1 MSAEI
6 ISQENKFK
14 ELPTNNDIDEEELL
28 DLDQDQET
36 LEKKYADLI
45 STELDK
51 QDNLKNVDKYYKD
64 YFINTFWNVIM
75 ESNLTDDQSKE
86 LVSKLVKYYES
97 LSKSVWTSDAFEQM
111 YVFDRLNWESNKEV
125 AKTVVNNLD
134 SFNELLSFNDKWYSV
149 FSIMTLLK
157 FGSIR
162 NAFNNNFEFR
172 KDLWQLFQMWGYIE
186 SKIENEESGNL
197 LVSNIKYFLEMWKYL
212 WENSK
217 EWEKTTFDVILYRIF
232 NTEKLRIIFEK
243 NPDKIV
249 KLFIDISKNIE
260 KRRVG
265 WAIRE
270 SMSNESRMVDAL
282 EKVISDN
289 DPNEYENFLNVYIA
303 IDDHAIQYNLEEAA
317 FINLSK
323 EWFRST
329 VRTAIFWTW
338 DDKINSLYELSI
350 LD

>member
-1 MSAEI
+1 MNAEI
-6 ISQENKFK
+6 IQDKDNIK
-14 ELPTNNDIDEEELL
+14 ELSWTKDIDVNDFAE
-28 DLDQDQET
+28 LDQDQEV
-36 LEKKYADLI
+36 LEKKYADVI
-45 STELDK
+45 STEIDK
-51 QDNLKNVDKYYKD
+51 QDNFKNVDQYYKD
-64 YFINTFWNVIM
+64 SFIKVFSNTIS
-75 ESNLTDDQSKE
+75 ESNLTEDQSKE
-86 LVSKLVKYYES
+86 IISKLIKYYES
-97 LSKSVWTSDAFEQM
+97 LSKSIWTSDAFEQM

-162 NAFNNNFEFR
+162 NTFNNNFEFR
-172 KDLWQLFQMWGYIE
+172 KDLWQLFQMWGYVE

-197 LVSNIKYFLEMWKYL
+197 LVSNIKHFLEMWKYL

-232 NTEKLRIIFEK
+232 NTEKLRTIFEK

-260 KRRVG
+260 KRRVE

-270 SMSNESRMVDAL
+270 SMSNESRMIDAL

-289 DPNEYENFLNVYIA
+289 DPNEYEDFLNVYIA

-338 DDKINSLYELSI
+338 DDKINALYELSI